1 MTEGNERVQEM
12 VEKLKQQRDELRV
25 KMHLAKADAKDEW
38 NELEGKWDSLKDRMR
53 AAGGEAGEVSE
64 DIGDALKGLAS
75 ELKNGYARIRDRL

>member
-25 KMHLAKADAKDEW
+25 KMHLGKADAKDEW
-38 NELEGKWDSLKDRMR
+38 NDLEGKWDSLKERMK
-53 AAGGEAGEVSE
+53 AAGGEAGDVSD

-75 ELKNGYARIRDRL
+75 EIKSGYARIRDQL